1 MNPQPTLN
9 LPINR
14 RALLLT
20 VDTVAASRGV
30 TPESVYE
37 DVDSGRL
44 LWVWNVAADFS
55 GPKRELRFFA
65 QEVIAPEFARQQ
77 KLNDVIKLLVPQ
89 REWLRNWELEH
100 LLAVRRPTLLALRD
114 ELRAQ
119 VVDNCVRIHRNALV
133 SFFMRRIVR

>member
-1 MNPQPTLN
+1 MNQPTLN

-30 TPESVYE
+30 TPETVYE

-44 LWVWNVAADFS
+44 LWVWNVAANPNGTIRD
-55 GPKRELRFFA
+55 LRFFA
-65 QEVIAPEFARQQ
+65 QEVIAPEFAKRQTLAQ
-77 KLNDVIKLLVPQ
+77 VIKLLVPQ

-100 LLAVRRPTLLALRD
+100 LLAVRRPTLVALRE
-114 ELRAQ
+114 ELRA
-119 VVDNCVRIHRNALV
+119 VVADGAVRIPRAALV
-133 SFFMRRIVR
+133 NFFQRRIVR